1 MIDANQV
8 WEVDEAIEW
17 VNALRDAN
25 PFWIEEPVSPDD
37 ILGHQRIKQAVSPIN
52 VATGEHAH
60 NRIMFKQFLQ
70 ADALDI
76 VQFDNCRLASVNE
89 TLAVQLMA
97 SKFGK
102 PVCLHAGGVGLCET
116 GQHVAMIDFLCV
128 SGTMDGR
135 MLEHAGPLHGK
146 FVNPIQLCNG
156 RYMAPEA
163 PGFST
168 EMKAGP
174 RAESIVIPMARIGA
188 DRVPKRALR
197 QRQELSVLTV
207 DAPATDFVLDN
218 GNVVLDLSCKGGAIT
233 RCEVPDIRCSIQQAP
248 PRNRFTSRIFPSFP
262 SPIASALASA
272 LLGKITSIP
281 PNLSDPR
288 FPLPIH
294 GFGWQAEWDIERRSA
309 SEVALR
315 YHALNPAW
323 PAPFLARQ
331 VLTLTSDGYVHSISV
346 TNTGDSAMPGGLGL
360 HPYFPS
366 ANAISIEA
374 GFSAHWHTGT
384 DGLPVRRDP
393 CRHNQIGL
401 QEKPSIAA
409 LIGPEGSFPSNGQ
422 IAVSRSQ
429 PILCS
434 VTPSYIFQ
442 LRDHSSAWS
451 LSPTRLMQ

>member
-1 MIDANQV
+1 MPQIIDFSVLDLRFPTSTTLAGSDAINPDPDYSAAYIILDTDDPNLSGHGYTFTIGRGNDLCAEAMRQLASKLVGVDLTDMTSELGRWWRMLAADTQMRWVGPEKGVTHLALAGVMNAVWDLWAKSEGKPVWLLAAEMPPEQLAAVIDYRHITDAITRDEAIEIFSRNQESVAERISILRDSGYPAYTTSAGWLGYPDDKIRRLCREALDDGWEAIKIKVGRSLEDDIRRCRIVRDEIGPDRLLMIDANQV

-174 RAESIVIPMARIGA
+174 RAEYSYPDGSYWR
-188 DRVPKRALR
+188 R
-197 QRQELSVLTV
+197 QSAE
-207 DAPATDFVLDN
+207 
-218 GNVVLDLSCKGGAIT
+218 
-233 RCEVPDIRCSIQQAP
+233 
-248 PRNRFTSRIFPSFP
+248 
-262 SPIASALASA
+262 ASA
-272 LLGKITSIP
+272 
-281 PNLSDPR
+281 
-288 FPLPIH
+288 
-294 GFGWQAEWDIERRSA
+294 
-309 SEVALR
+309 
-315 YHALNPAW
+315 
-323 PAPFLARQ
+323 
-331 VLTLTSDGYVHSISV
+331 
-346 TNTGDSAMPGGLGL
+346 
-360 HPYFPS
+360 
-366 ANAISIEA
+366 
-374 GFSAHWHTGT
+374 
-384 DGLPVRRDP
+384 
-393 CRHNQIGL
+393 
-401 QEKPSIAA
+401 
-409 LIGPEGSFPSNGQ
+409 
-422 IAVSRSQ
+422 
-429 PILCS
+429 
-434 VTPSYIFQ
+434 
-442 LRDHSSAWS
+442 
-451 LSPTRLMQ
+451 